1 MKNNYYILLLKSILL
16 IVIFAGCQGC
26 QIASS
31 VKQFEASSDPYQGS
45 TYKTVLMKWTNEAC
59 IYRGLDLE
67 LMTSATFKSPEFR
80 EAYANEYVRTY
91 NLTSEEKEKLIKD
104 QKQAFLIYNDF
115 IMSAYVPDKK
125 WNDFNKKDS
134 IWKIY
139 LNAGNETKIKPL
151 EIRKIKKIDA
161 VLTHFFPYINTWES
175 IYLVRFPV
183 KLQGTDKNKIDDT
196 SSKIKFV
203 ITSVLGTTEMVWN
216 ITRINRKSE
225 AQNSKLETNPNTK
238 CSNVQNCRSSLESD

>member
-1 MKNNYYILLLKSILL
+1 MKTKYYIFILKSILL
-16 IVIFAGCQGC
+16 MVILAVCQGC
-26 QIASS
+26 QIVAS
-31 VKQFEASSDPYQGS
+31 VKRIETSSDPYQGS
-45 TYKTVLMKWTNEAC
+45 AYKAVLMKWTNEAR

-91 NLTSEEKEKLIKD
+91 NLSGEEKEKLIKD
-104 QKQAFLIYNDF
+104 QKQASLIYNDF

-139 LNAGNETKIKPL
+139 LNAGNETKIIPI

-175 IYLVRFPV
+175 IYFVRFPV
-183 KLQGTDKNKIDDT
+183 KVRGTDKNIIDDT
-196 SSKIKFV
+196 CSNIKII

-216 ITRINRKSE
+216 N
-225 AQNSKLETNPNTK
+225 
-238 CSNVQNCRSSLESD
+238 

>member
-1 MKNNYYILLLKSILL
+1 MTEYLKPKLSMKTDYYIFILKSILL
-16 IVIFAGCQGC
+16 MVILAVCQGC
-26 QIASS
+26 QIVSS
-31 VKQFEASSDPYQGS
+31 VKQIEASSDPYQGS
-45 TYKTVLMKWTNEAC
+45 TYKAVLMKWTSEAR

-80 EAYANEYVRTY
+80 EVYANEYARTY
-91 NLTSEEKEKLIKD
+91 KLSRKEKGKLIKD
-104 QKQAFLIYNDF
+104 QKQASLIYNDF

-139 LNAGNETKIKPL
+139 LNAGDKTKITPI

-161 VLTHFFPYINTWES
+161 VLTHFFPYINTWET

-183 KLQGTDKNKIDDT
+183 KLPGTDKNIIDDT
-196 SSKIKFV
+196 CSNIKIV
-203 ITSVLGTTEMVWN
+203 ITSVLGTTEIIWN
-216 ITRINRKSE
+216 NNFKHGG
-225 AQNSKLETNPNTK
+225 
-238 CSNVQNCRSSLESD
+238 

>member
-1 MKNNYYILLLKSILL
+1 MVILAVCS
-16 IVIFAGCQGC
+16 GC

-31 VKQFEASSDPYQGS
+31 VKQIEASSDPYQGS
-45 TYKTVLMKWTNEAC
+45 TYKAVLMKWTSEAR

-80 EAYANEYVRTY
+80 EAYANEYARTY
-91 NLTSEEKEKLIKD
+91 KLDREEKEKLIKD
-104 QKQAFLIYNDF
+104 QKQASLIYNDF
-115 IMSAYVPDKK
+115 IMSAYVPDKE

-139 LNAGNETKIKPL
+139 LNASNGKKITPL
-151 EIRKIKKIDA
+151 EIRKIKKINA

-183 KLQGTDKNKIDDT
+183 KLPGTDKNIINDTCSNIKIA
-196 SSKIKFV
+196 
-203 ITSVLGTTEMVWN
+203 ITSVLGTTEMVY
-216 ITRINRKSE
+216 R
-225 AQNSKLETNPNTK
+225 L
-238 CSNVQNCRSSLESD
+238 SDN

>member
-91 NLTSEEKEKLIKD
+91 NLASEEKEKLIKD
-104 QKQAFLIYNDF
+104 QKQASLIYNDF

-125 WNDFNKKDS
+125 LNDFNKKDS

-161 VLTHFFPYINTWES
+161 VLTHFFPY
-175 IYLVRFPV
+175 
-183 KLQGTDKNKIDDT
+183 T
-196 SSKIKFV
+196 SD
-203 ITSVLGTTEMVWN
+203 
-216 ITRINRKSE
+216 
-225 AQNSKLETNPNTK
+225 
-238 CSNVQNCRSSLESD
+238 SL

>member
-1 MKNNYYILLLKSILL
+1 MQTNYYILLLKSILL
-16 IVIFAGCQGC
+16 IVILAGCQGC
-26 QIASS
+26 QIVSS
-31 VKQFEASSDPYQGS
+31 VKQIEASSDPYQGS
-45 TYKTVLMKWTNEAC
+45 TYKAVLMKWTSEAR

-80 EAYANEYVRTY
+80 EAYANEYDRTY
-91 NLTSEEKEKLIKD
+91 KL
-104 QKQAFLIYNDF
+104 YNDF

-139 LNAGNETKIKPL
+139 LNAGNEKKIKPL

-183 KLQGTDKNKIDDT
+183 KLPGTDKNIIDDT
-196 SSKIKFV
+196 CSNIKIV
-203 ITSVLGTTEMVWN
+203 ITSVLGTTEMAWN
-216 ITRINRKSE
+216 N
-225 AQNSKLETNPNTK
+225 
-238 CSNVQNCRSSLESD
+238 